1 MDLIFPMSQWVNSRF
16 VLSYCNGF
24 GEALT
29 SYNKQTTSLPSQCA
43 DRRGRLHSML

>member
-29 SYNKQTTSLPSQCA
+29 SYNKQTTSLPYFSM
-43 DRRGRLHSML
+43 RRSPGKTA